1 MDNKQEKY
9 QTAYPDTYNIVKEYA
24 RENRKYQTTSEAILW
39 ETIRKK
45 QLGVKFRR
53 QHIIGDYI
61 ADFICLEKRLII
73 EIDGGYHNK
82 PEQADF
88 DRMRTEWFQKKGYHV
103 IRFTNEEIAY
113 NIKEV
118 LQTIKQQVL

>member
-1 MDNKQEKY
+1 MSYHYE
-9 QTAYPDTYNIVKEYA
+9 TASADIYTILRDFAK
-24 RENRKYQTTSEAILW
+24 ENRKEQTLYEDILW
-39 ETIRKK
+39 QELRK
-45 QLGVKFRR
+45 LNCGVRFRR
-53 QHIIGDYI
+53 QHPIGDYI
-61 ADFICLEKRLII
+61 ADFICLPKRLII
-73 EIDGGYHNK
+73 EVDGGYHNK